1 MNLRH
6 ALYLATRYLLH
17 APKQTATLVLALGVA
32 LFLPLFTWQAANLIE
47 AGLLQRAAASPVLV
61 GAKGDRFD
69 LTMSTLYFRG
79 SVQSPI
85 RYGERHELTRES
97 RAIPL
102 HVGHTVQRAPLVG
115 TDADYLSHREL
126 SVSEGRAF
134 ALLGEVVAG
143 STVAERFDLQ
153 AGDTVRNDIQQATNL
168 AGAYPHQLRVVG
180 VLDETGSPDD
190 EALFTSL
197 PTVWMLD
204 GHLHGHDEVTTQN
217 ALDVPKD
224 GNEDDEVLEATA
236 AIFMIQEVSDETRAK
251 FHFHGEQ
258 DELSVSGFLLVP
270 RDQRAHDTLL
280 GDLAL
285 SDRLQGVRPKRVVS
299 EVLDILFATQ
309 RALSLF
315 FVLVALSTGAFMGL
329 VLSLSLRLRA
339 AEHALIRR
347 MGGSRGTI
355 TALVVTELTMVLT
368 AAMLLALIARWAAIR
383 ALLTTLPS
391 IG

>member
-1 MNLRH
+1 MNLGH
-6 ALYLATRYLLH
+6 ALHLAARYLLY
-17 APKQTATLVLALGVA
+17 APMRTATLVLALSVA
-32 LFLPLFTWQAANLIE
+32 LFLPLFTWQAANVIE
-47 AGLLQRAAASPVLV
+47 SGLLHRADNSPILV

-79 SVQSPI
+79 AVQSPI
-85 RYGERHELTRES
+85 RYGERHAFAETS
-97 RAIPL
+97 AVIPL
-102 HVGHTVQRAPLVG
+102 HVEHAVQRAPLVG
-115 TDADYLSHREL
+115 TDTSYLAHRAL
-126 SVSEGRAF
+126 TLTEGRSY

-143 STVAERFDLQ
+143 ADVAERFDLQ

-180 VLDETGSPDD
+180 VLAETGSPDD

-204 GHLHGHDEVTTQN
+204 GHLHGHEAVSEAN
-217 ALDVPKD
+217 ALDTPQ
-224 GNEDDEVLEATA
+224 GEEDDEVLEATA

-251 FHFHGEQ
+251 FHFHGER
-258 DELSVSGFLLVP
+258 DDLHVSGFLVVP
-270 RDQRAHDTLL
+270 ENQRAHDTML

-285 SDRLQGVRPKRVVS
+285 SQHLQGVRPTRVVR

-309 RALSLF
+309 RALNLF
-315 FVLVALSTGAFMGL
+315 FALVALSTGAFMWL

-339 AEHALIRR
+339 GEHALIRR

-355 TALVVTELTMVLT
+355 ATLIATEFAVVLASAT
-368 AAMLLALIARWAAIR
+368 LLALTARWAAVA
-383 ALLTTLPS
+383 ALLRTLPS
-391 IG
+391 VG

>member
-6 ALYLATRYLLH
+6 AIYLASRYLLH
-17 APKQTATLVLALGVA
+17 APTRTATLVLALGVA

-47 AGLLQRAAASPVLV
+47 SGLLHRANQSPMLV

-85 RYGERHELTRES
+85 RFGERHQLNQES
-97 RAIPL
+97 VAIPL

-115 TDADYLSHREL
+115 TEASYLTHRDL
-126 SVSEGRAF
+126 RVATGRPY
-134 ALLGEVVAG
+134 ALLGEVIAG
-143 STVAERFDLQ
+143 AGAAERFDLQ
-153 AGDTVRNDIQQATNL
+153 PGDTVRNDIQQATNL

-180 VLDETGSPDD
+180 ILHPTGSPDD

-197 PTVWMLD
+197 PTTWMLD
-204 GHLHGHDEVTTQN
+204 GHLHGHEAVTTEN
-217 ALDVPKD
+217 ALDAPKD
-224 GNEDDEVLEATA
+224 AEDEDEVLEATA

-258 DELSVSGFLLVP
+258 DDLDVSGFLVVP
-270 RDQRAHDTLL
+270 SNQRAHDTLL

-285 SDRLQGVRPKRVVS
+285 SEHLQGVRPALVVS
-299 EVLDILFATQ
+299 EVLDILLATQ
-309 RALSLF
+309 RALNLF
-315 FVLVALSTGAFMGL
+315 FVLVALSTGAFMWL
-329 VLSLSLRLRA
+329 ILSLSLRLRS
-339 AEHALIRR
+339 AEHSLIRR
-347 MGGSRGTI
+347 MGGSRTTI
-355 TALVVTELTMVLT
+355 ATLVTIEVLIVLS
-368 AAMLLALIARWAAIR
+368 AATLFALIARWAAIT

>member
-6 ALYLATRYLLH
+6 ALYLASRYLRH
-17 APKQTATLVLALGVA
+17 APTRTATLVLALGVA

-47 AGLLQRAAASPVLV
+47 AGLLHRADNSPILV

-85 RYGERHELTRES
+85 RYGERHALTQES
-97 RAIPL
+97 LAIPL

-115 TDADYLSHREL
+115 TEADYLTHRGL
-126 SVSEGRAF
+126 HVANGRPY
-134 ALLGEVVAG
+134 ALLGEVLAG
-143 STVAERFDLQ
+143 SAVAERFDLQ

-180 VLDETGSPDD
+180 VLDESGSPDD

-204 GHLHGHDEVTTQN
+204 GHLHGHEAVTVAN
-217 ALDVPKD
+217 SLDAPKE

-258 DELSVSGFLLVP
+258 DDLDVSGFLLVP
-270 RDQRAHDTLL
+270 TDQRAHDTLL

-285 SDRLQGVRPKRVVS
+285 SEHLQGVRPKQVVS

-309 RALSLF
+309 RALNF
-315 FVLVALSTGAFMGL
+315 FFALVALSTAAFMWL

-339 AEHALIRR
+339 SEHALIRR

-355 TALVVTELTMVLT
+355 TALVVTEFAVVLT
-368 AAMLLALIARWAAIR
+368 LATLFALIARWAAVT